1 MNTVMLAI
9 GFIALCAAGV
19 SLYVYAG
26 QHRQRKAASE
36 ADRVAASV
44 LDYFARSGA
53 QVRVQCHHLQ
63 GCVVVLVESEPLKRF
78 RYSHIVEASLISHVE
93 KTLGVHVDRVYWRF
107 PLPVGAASVQDTAD
121 LRPANS
127 VDEYV
132 VERVNNKARTGPEY
146 NVAED
151 TWEQFEK
158 ARQVEPSDGDNQE
171 R

>member
-9 GFIALCAAGV
+9 GLIALCAAGA

-26 QHRQRKAASE
+26 KHKQRKASLE

-53 QVRVQCHHLQ
+53 RVRVQCYPAQ
-63 GCVVVLVESEPLKRF
+63 GRVMVLVESEPLKRF

-93 KTLGVHVDRVYWRF
+93 KTLGVHVDRVFWRF
-107 PLPVGAASVQDTAD
+107 PLPAGATSVQDTAD
-121 LRPANS
+121 PGPAKTG
-127 VDEYV
+127 DEYV
-132 VERVNNKARTGPEY
+132 VEGIHQARSSPEY
-146 NVAED
+146 DVAED
-151 TWEQFEK
+151 SWEQYEK
-158 ARQVEPSDGDNQE
+158 ARQAEPSDSVNQG

>member
-9 GFIALCAAGV
+9 GFTALCAAGV

-26 QHRQRKAASE
+26 QHKQRKAASE

-53 QVRVQCHHLQ
+53 QVRVQCHPVR
-63 GCVVVLVESEPLKRF
+63 GRVMVLVESEPLKRF
-78 RYSHIVEASLISHVE
+78 RYSHIVEASLIGHVE

-107 PLPVGAASVQDTAD
+107 PLPVGAASVQDTTDPGSAKTG
-121 LRPANS
+121 
-127 VDEYV
+127 DEYV
-132 VERVNNKARTGPEY
+132 VEGVHQAKTRPEY

-158 ARQVEPSDGDNQE
+158 ARQVEPSDGENQG